1 VIFVTYKEYHKALTE
16 KRMWKTL
23 GLHAMV
29 VNRPDGWKVKVIGLV
44 KSIKGASNHG

>member
-1 VIFVTYKEYHKALTE
+1 MIFVTYKEYHKALTE
-16 KRMWKTL
+16 KRMWKML